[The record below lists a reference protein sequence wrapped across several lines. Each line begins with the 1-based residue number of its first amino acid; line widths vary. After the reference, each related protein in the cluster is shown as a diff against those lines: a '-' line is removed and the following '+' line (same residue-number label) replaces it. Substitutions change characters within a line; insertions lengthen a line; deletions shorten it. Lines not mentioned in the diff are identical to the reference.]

1 MAATE
6 VLGCVGVWVSSVW
19 RGGGELIREVGF
31 VGYGGDGK
39 EDGGVGRTG
48 EGGCLRLIQVPVLWV
63 VVLAEVLKS
72 YHLCSSSPLELS
84 SHRFVMLEPRTVHSQ
99 PPFGLES
106 GKV

>member
-1 MAATE
+1 MAAME
-6 VLGCVGVWVSSVW
+6 VLGWVGVWVSSVW
-19 RGGGELIREVGF
+19 GRRDVSSRGWLR
-31 VGYGGDGK
+31 YGA
-39 EDGGVGRTG
+39 V
-48 EGGCLRLIQVPVLWV
+48 GGCLRLIQVPVLWV

-72 YHLCSSSPLELS
+72 CHRCSSSPFELS